1 MGLHGVE
8 RERKQAGRFDVAFVL
23 DADHL
28 EDAASLFGQRL
39 DPVVDGRNLLDH
51 SLFVAGGVLF
61 GGQAH
66 RLLRVD
72 VVEAVLHPGVQV
84 VERRVAHAAV
94 EIALLLADL
103 AEIDVEQRDEDLLH
117 DVLGFVGRTDDAFGI
132 ERRQPEMLAE
142 QGFVFGCDYGFHAV
156 FDADADG
163 VRLQK

>member
-1 MGLHGVE
+1 MDKRIE
-8 RERKQAGRFDVAFVL
+8 
-23 DADHL
+23 
-28 EDAASLFGQRL
+28 
-39 DPVVDGRNLLDH
+39 
-51 SLFVAGGVLF
+51 
-61 GGQAH
+61 
-66 RLLRVD
+66 
-72 VVEAVLHPGVQV
+72 V

-117 DVLGFVGRTDDAFGI
+117 DVLGFVGRTDDTFGI

>member
-1 MGLHGVE
+1 
-8 RERKQAGRFDVAFVL
+8 
-23 DADHL
+23 
-28 EDAASLFGQRL
+28 
-39 DPVVDGRNLLDH
+39 
-51 SLFVAGGVLF
+51 
-61 GGQAH
+61 
-66 RLLRVD
+66 
-72 VVEAVLHPGVQV
+72 VQV

-132 ERRQPEMLAE
+132 ECRQPEMLAE